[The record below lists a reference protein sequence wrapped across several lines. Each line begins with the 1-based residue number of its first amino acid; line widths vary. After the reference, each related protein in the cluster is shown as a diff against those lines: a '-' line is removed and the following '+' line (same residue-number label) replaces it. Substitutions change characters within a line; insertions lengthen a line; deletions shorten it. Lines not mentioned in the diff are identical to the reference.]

1 MIRSNRNAEKY
12 IQAGLDVGS
21 DKICCA
27 ITEVDSKS
35 NIVKLLGIG
44 TSPATG
50 IKKGLSPIETSSSMK
65 WTMPCR
71 KRRQWQ
77 I

>member
-1 MIRSNRNAEKY
+1 MIRSNRNSEKY

-27 ITEVDSKS
+27 ITEVDLKS

-50 IKKGLSPIETSSSMK
+50 IGTSSSMK
-65 WTMPCR
+65 WTTPCR

>member
-27 ITEVDSKS
+27 ITEVD
-35 NIVKLLGIG
+35 
-44 TSPATG
+44 
-50 IKKGLSPIETSSSMK
+50 LSLIH
-65 WTMPCR
+65 
-71 KRRQWQ
+71 